1 MTMPNHPPDREPSP
15 EDIVGYRLLSGRF
28 NRQLRRAQ
36 QGIQAFVSRTWGDYH
51 RFLNGKMLEPG
62 EREVYRVSLRSAAVF
77 AVDRQVSIA
86 RHPTCIVT
94 DRRVLVRDDQGHA
107 LQLRRREIR
116 AVRIR
121 RLDDPRTGSS
131 YYVALER
138 EGSVVR
144 DPGGDVALHCQNRRD
159 GDELTAALG

>member
-1 MTMPNHPPDREPSP
+1 MPTPNQSPDGGPSP
-15 EDIVGYRLLSGRF
+15 EDIVGYRLLPGRY
-28 NRQLRRAQ
+28 NQQLRRAQ
-36 QGIQAFVSRTWGDYH
+36 RGIQAFASRTWGDYH
-51 RFLNGKMLEPG
+51 RFLTGKMLEPG

-94 DRRVLVRDDQGHA
+94 DRRVLVRDDLGHA

-121 RLDDPRTGSS
+121 RLDHPQTGSA
-131 YYVALER
+131 YYIALER
-138 EGSVVR
+138 EGSLVR

-159 GDELTAALG
+159 CDELTAALG